1 MCEAKFLVN
10 TEIDKAYRI
19 LRTEAIA
26 VTLKYLNNFWQSLEM
41 LSINSKVEVKRRW
54 TKYYVLASIDNNN
67 HGANSNHT
75 IFVINDA
82 KLYVPVFTL
91 SA

>member
-1 MCEAKFLVN
+1 MCEAKYLVN
-10 TEIDKAYRI
+10 TEIDEAYRI
-19 LRTEAIA
+19 WRNAAIA

-41 LSINSKVEVKRRW
+41 PSINCKVEVKLKW
-54 TKYYVLASIDNNN
+54 IKYCALASIGNNN

-82 KLYVPVFTL
+82 KLYVPVITL
-91 SA
+91 ST